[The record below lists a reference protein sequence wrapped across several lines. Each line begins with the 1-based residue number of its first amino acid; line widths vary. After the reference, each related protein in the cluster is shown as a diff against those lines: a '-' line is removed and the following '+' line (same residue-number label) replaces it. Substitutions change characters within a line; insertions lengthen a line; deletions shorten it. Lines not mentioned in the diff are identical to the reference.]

1 MPTTN
6 ITRAILSCILMLSCW
21 FGAANAQPQSSDYP
35 NRPIRVL
42 VPYGPGG
49 VDYQIRALA
58 PALGSILGQQIVVE
72 NREGGG
78 AIIGTAA
85 VKNAPPDGYTLLF
98 TGTAALTVVPHLR
111 KTGYVI
117 GDFEPIGNVTATP
130 LIVTARGNAP
140 FRTLAEL
147 LAYARADP
155 GKVNMGSSGSGTST
169 HIVGEALQAAAGI
182 KFTHVPFRG
191 VGAATTAML
200 SGDVD
205 LVIGVPGVMVPHF
218 PTGKLIA
225 VASTGKAR
233 SEFAPD
239 VPTLVEAG
247 FDVVE
252 ETKFGLLAPRGTP
265 EPVLRRLTDALAKAA
280 TAPEF
285 IELMRKSFATQAY
298 LSPPQFR
305 AAIDVEDAYWG
316 KLLKDPRFKD
326 LIQ

>member
-1 MPTTN
+1 MSTF
-6 ITRAILSCILMLSCW
+6 TRAILSCVVALSCSL
-21 FGAANAQPQSSDYP
+21 GASGAHAQTTDFP

-58 PALGSILGQQIVVE
+58 PALGTILGQQIVVE

-85 VKNAPPDGYTLLF
+85 VKSAPPDGYTLLF
-98 TGTAALTVVPHLR
+98 TGTAALSVVPHLR

-117 GDFEPIGNVTATP
+117 DDFDPIGNVTATP

-140 FRTLAEL
+140 FKTLAQL
-147 LAYARADP
+147 LAYAKDNP
-155 GKVNMGSSGSGTST
+155 GKVNMGSAGSGTST
-169 HIVGEALQAAAGI
+169 HIVGEAFQAAAGI

-191 VGAATTAML
+191 VGAATNAML

-218 PTGKLIA
+218 ATGKLMA
-225 VASTGKAR
+225 LASTGKAR

-239 VPTLVEAG
+239 VPSLFETGL
-247 FDVVE
+247 DVVE

-265 EPVLRRLTDALAKAA
+265 EPVQRRLVDALQSAA
-280 TAPEF
+280 NTPEF
-285 IELMRKSFATQAY
+285 IDLMRKTFATQAY
-298 LSPPQFR
+298 LSPVQFR
-305 AAIDVEDAYWG
+305 AAIGVEDTYWS

>member
-1 MPTTN
+1 MSILARMILVYIVTAPWLGTAGAQTQTTD
-6 ITRAILSCILMLSCW
+6 
-21 FGAANAQPQSSDYP
+21 FP

-58 PALGSILGQQIVVE
+58 PALGNILGQQIVVE

-85 VKNAPPDGYTLLF
+85 VKSAPPDGYTLLF
-98 TGTAALTVVPHLR
+98 TGTAALSVVPHLR
-111 KTGYVI
+111 KTPYAI
-117 GDFEPIGNVTATP
+117 DDFEPIGNVTATP

-140 FRTLAEL
+140 FRTLPEL
-147 LAYARADP
+147 LTFAKANP
-155 GKVNMGSSGSGTST
+155 GKVNMGSAGSGTST
-169 HIVGEALQAAAGI
+169 HIVGEAFQAAAGI

-191 VGAATTAML
+191 VGAATNAML

-218 PTGKLIA
+218 ATGKLIA
-225 VASTGKAR
+225 LASTGKAR

-239 VPTLVEAG
+239 VPSLFETGL
-247 FDVVE
+247 DVVE

-280 TAPEF
+280 TALEF
-285 IELMRKSFATQAY
+285 VDLMRKTFATQAY
-298 LSPPQFR
+298 LTPAQFR
-305 AAIDVEDAYWG
+305 AAIGVEDAYWT
-316 KLLKDPRFKD
+316 KLLKDPRFSD

>member
-1 MPTTN
+1 MSTF
-6 ITRAILSCILMLSCW
+6 TRTILSCVVALSCTL
-21 FGAANAQPQSSDYP
+21 GASGAHAQTSDFP
-35 NRPIRVL
+35 NRPIRIV

-58 PALGSILGQQIVVE
+58 PALGNVLGQQIVVE

-85 VKNAPPDGYTLLF
+85 VKSAPPDGYTLLF
-98 TGTAALTVVPHLR
+98 TGTAALSVVPHLR
-111 KTGYVI
+111 KSGYVI
-117 GDFEPIGNVTATP
+117 DDFEPIGNVTATP

-140 FRTLAEL
+140 FKTLAEL
-147 LAYARADP
+147 VAYAKDNP
-155 GKVNMGSSGSGTST
+155 GKVNMGSAGSGTST
-169 HIVGEALQAAAGI
+169 HIVGEAFQAAAGI

-191 VGAATTAML
+191 VGAATNAML

-218 PTGKLIA
+218 ATGKLMA
-225 VASTGKAR
+225 MASTGKAR

-239 VPTLVEAG
+239 VPSLFETGL
-247 FDVVE
+247 DVVE

-265 EPVLRRLTDALAKAA
+265 EPVLRRLVDALQSAA
-280 TAPEF
+280 NTPEF
-285 IELMRKSFATQAY
+285 IDLMRKTFATQAY

-305 AAIDVEDAYWG
+305 AAIGVEDAYWS